1 MLSKTRIFIFTLI
14 PIILAAC
21 AISFI
26 AIKPAKTLSK
36 EELATFEENL
46 IKSRK
51 REIKNY
57 MELALNAIAQ
67 IQSDK
72 HLTATMKEYRIR
84 KLINHLSYGQNGY
97 FFLYNQQG
105 DNLAHPTLPNLV
117 GKNSYVK
124 QDKYGVYVVRSLIE
138 AAKHGG
144 GFLRYHWHH
153 PSTNTEKEKLSYATV
168 LPKLGWIIGTGVYI
182 EDINEEIAK
191 IKKEITQNIRDTFFM
206 IISILGLTLWAII
219 VMSSWLNIYESRRA
233 HKRLQEKTT
242 QFIRFQAN
250 ERRRFS
256 RELHDGVNQLLVA
269 AKYRIDIALGKSN
282 HLNHLETELDKAKDT
297 LDEAIYEVRHLSH
310 QLRPRLLD
318 DMGLI
323 SALNNL
329 SQDFAEYSGI
339 EVQVSIDLQDEQL
352 PAHLEIIIYRIIQE
366 ALNNIDK
373 HAQASKISLKL
384 GLQNKTI
391 YLEVKD
397 NGKGFVLNQL
407 ESSTIGIGIHHIQ
420 ERADLVGGQAT
431 IESAPK
437 QGTCIHVLLPLSP

>member
-1 MLSKTRIFIFTLI
+1 MFSKTRIFIFILI
-14 PIILAAC
+14 PIVLAAC

-57 MELALNAIAQ
+57 MELALNSIAQ
-67 IQSDK
+67 IQNDT

-97 FFLYNQQG
+97 FFLYNQLG

-117 GKNSYVK
+117 GKNSYIK
-124 QDKYGVYVVRSLIE
+124 QDKYGVYVVRSLID

-153 PSTNTEKEKLSYATV
+153 PSTNTEKEKLSYAV
-168 LPKLGWIIGTGVYI
+168 MLPKLGWIVGTGVYI

-191 IKKEITQNIRDTFFM
+191 VKEEITQNIRDTFFM
-206 IISILGLTLWAII
+206 VISILGLTLWVII

-233 HKRLQEKTT
+233 HQRLRRKTT

-269 AKYRIDIALGKSN
+269 TKYRINIALSKSSN
-282 HLNHLETELDKAKDT
+282 LNYLENELDKAKET
-297 LDEAIYEVRHLSH
+297 LDEAIYEIRHLSH

-318 DMGLI
+318 DMGLT
-323 SALNNL
+323 SAIKNL
-329 SQDFAEYSGI
+329 SQDFAEYSNI
-339 EVQVSIDLQDEQL
+339 EVKTSLDLHNEQL
-352 PAHLEIIIYRIIQE
+352 PEHLEIIIYRIIQE
-366 ALNNIDK
+366 AFNNIDK
-373 HAQASKISLKL
+373 HAQATQVGLKL
-384 GLQNKTI
+384 GLQNKTV
-391 YLEVKD
+391 YLEIKD
-397 NGKGFVLNQL
+397 NGRGFVLKQIK
-407 ESSTIGIGIHHIQ
+407 SDTIGIGIHHIQ

-431 IESAPK
+431 IESVPK
-437 QGTCIHVLLPLSP
+437 QGTSIYVLLPLSP

>member
-26 AIKPAKTLSK
+26 AIKPAKTLSQ

-269 AKYRIDIALGKSN
+269 AKYRIDIALGKSS

-318 DMGLI
+318 DMGLV